1 MATKKTNTTES
12 KNTEL
17 VTEAQFREAECN
29 ISRQLK
35 DQPKIKVMIAPD
47 EKDPV
52 WRGWLNGYPY
62 SFPKGELIEVPEA
75 LAAIIEQSTKM
86 AYEQKKLEDQLV
98 KGMEL

>member
-17 VTEAQFREAECN
+17 VTEAQFREAERN

-62 SFPKGELIEVPEA
+62 SFPKRLPRSSSRARRWHTNIRSWRISSSRAWSSDRRETA
-75 LAAIIEQSTKM
+75 
-86 AYEQKKLEDQLV
+86 
-98 KGMEL
+98 